1 MRCIL
6 ITAIPTPFPLDTL
19 NTSSSSLWPLPPLL
33 LLLPLISLVLPAHS
47 RVPYEGPHLYRKMA
61 PSPQQ
66 PSNTDSSSAR
76 GGASWASPPSTLG
89 SPIRLAWSCAGM
101 PCKPVSAVAT
111 ACPEDNTSWHSP
123 TSSGSATLSAAY
135 SFILP
140 GACEA

>member
-1 MRCIL
+1 MPYIL

-61 PSPQQ
+61 PSLQQ

-89 SPIRLAWSCAGM
+89 SPIRLAWSCAGN
-101 PCKPVSAVAT
+101 AVQARRCRSHSMSRRQHLL
-111 ACPEDNTSWHSP
+111 ALPNILWLCHAFCCLLLYTSW
-123 TSSGSATLSAAY
+123 GL
-135 SFILP
+135 
-140 GACEA
+140 